1 MDCGGNEMDIS
12 KSMSRYDRIN
22 DCKNCTKKHAETFGK
37 INCKCSCNH
46 QDAMKWQMTKTR
58 AVFNLQIQSNH
69 RPVWRGVKFP
79 SKFQY
84 MSHDHACSSTMDAPN
99 PVSNQ
104 MFPCDNI
111 SLNFVP
117 CSWRN
122 KAQYFSIIYT
132 CDARLIGVTKT
143 CHGTRHCVEK
153 LKCYG
158 KSTSGCSPTFP
169 Q

>member
-12 KSMSRYDRIN
+12 KSMSRHDRKN
-22 DCKNCTKKHAETFGK
+22 DCKNCTKKHAEAFGK

-58 AVFNLQIQSNH
+58 AVFNLQIQSNL

-111 SLNFVP
+111 SLKFAP
-117 CSWRN
+117 CN
-122 KAQYFSIIYT
+122 
-132 CDARLIGVTKT
+132 
-143 CHGTRHCVEK
+143 
-153 LKCYG
+153 
-158 KSTSGCSPTFP
+158 
-169 Q
+169 